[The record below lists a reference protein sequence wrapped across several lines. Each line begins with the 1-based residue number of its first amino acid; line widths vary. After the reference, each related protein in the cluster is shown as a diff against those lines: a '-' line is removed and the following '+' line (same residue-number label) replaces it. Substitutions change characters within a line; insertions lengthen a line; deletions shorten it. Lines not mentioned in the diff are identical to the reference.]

1 MQKQLLCGINGF
13 ARPGTLCALMGAS
26 GAGKSTLM
34 DVVCGRKTGGTMSG
48 EILVNGHPKEARSF
62 ARVMGY
68 AACCSSPCTHRCR
81 DVSQRGRG
89 LTCTIVTSHSYVEQ
103 FDLLMPYA
111 TVRETLQFSAQLR
124 LDAAVPAAQ
133 REAYVE
139 SVIQLLELQEIADR
153 LVGDESSSS
162 AISPGE
168 RKRLT
173 IGVELVV
180 RGTP

>member
-1 MQKQLLCGINGF
+1 M
-13 ARPGTLCALMGAS
+13 
-26 GAGKSTLM
+26 
-34 DVVCGRKTGGTMSG
+34 
-48 EILVNGHPKEARSF
+48 
-62 ARVMGY
+62 
-68 AACCSSPCTHRCR
+68 
-81 DVSQRGRG
+81 
-89 LTCTIVTSHSYVEQ
+89 TSHSYVEQ